1 MNRTPAILSALAIAS
16 LAAACTQNA
25 GTASTGTDTGKSAT
39 VAVVDGV
46 AITRSFYDEYVR
58 TVTTTPQ
65 AELTEKQRD
74 GLLEN
79 LIRGNVLAK
88 EAERSGAAATDK
100 ARATVEL
107 QRLDTLS
114 RAASEHFLKDKTPTE
129 QELRAEYE
137 KRVASMDKSQY
148 RASHILVQS
157 QEEANQIIARLRA
170 GGNFAQIAREK
181 SQDTG
186 SKDKGGDLDWFAAS
200 AMTPPFAEA
209 LVKLKKGETTASP
222 VQTDFGFHVIRL
234 VDVREATV
242 PTYESVKEQ
251 LAQLVNNNKV
261 NAWTAELLKK
271 AKITKS
277 L

>member
-1 MNRTPAILSALAIAS
+1 MNRTHAILSVLAIAS

-25 GTASTGTDTGKSAT
+25 GTASTGTGTGKSAT

-58 TVTTTPQ
+58 TVTTTTQ
-65 AELTEKQRD
+65 ADLTEKQRE

-114 RAASEHFLKDKTPTE
+114 RAASEHFLKDKAPTE

-137 KRVASMDKSQY
+137 KRVASMDKNQY

-157 QEEANQIIARLRA
+157 QDEATQIIARLRA

-181 SQDTG
+181 SQDAG
-186 SKDKGGDLDWFAAS
+186 NKDKGGDLDWFTAS
-200 AMTPPFAEA
+200 SMTPPFAEA
-209 LVKLKKGETTASP
+209 VVKLKKGETTASP

-234 VDVREATV
+234 TDVRETV
-242 PTYESVKEQ
+242 VPSYESVKDQ
-251 LAQLVNNNKV
+251 LAQIVNNNKI
-261 NAWTAELLKK
+261 NAWADELLKK